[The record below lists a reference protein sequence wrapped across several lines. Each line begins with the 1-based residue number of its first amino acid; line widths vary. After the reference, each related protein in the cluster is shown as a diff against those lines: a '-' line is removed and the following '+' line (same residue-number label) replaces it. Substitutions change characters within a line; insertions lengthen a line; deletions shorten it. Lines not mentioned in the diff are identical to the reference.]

1 MTQQL
6 TTTVEEIFRT
16 RSIENVIIISNETE
30 FEFLFLNFFKEK
42 KLKVHK
48 VNLDI

>member
-30 FEFLFLNFFKEK
+30 FKPFFIQMFPEK
-42 KLKVHK
+42 K
-48 VNLDI
+48 